1 MRIIIAGTRTS
12 VNMDHLEVAI
22 QKSGWTP
29 KVIISGTAK
38 GADQLGEQWA
48 RENSVPVKQFKPDW
62 SQYGKAAGPKRNRE
76 MAENADALIALWD
89 GKSKGTK
96 NMIETAE
103 KLGLKV
109 YVHRIK

>member
-1 MRIIIAGTRTS
+1 MKVIIAGSRTCVS
-12 VNMDHLEVAI
+12 MDHLKAAI

-29 KVIISGTAK
+29 KTIISGTAK

-48 RENSVPVKQFKPDW
+48 SENSIPVKQFKPDW
-62 SQYGKAAGPKRNRE
+62 AQYGRAAGPKRNRE

-109 YVHRIK
+109 YVHMIK